1 MTTFCYDIRGKYAI
15 EEAMSNSATIFTP
28 EDLLYMPDRGKGY
41 ELIGGELKE
50 LDVSKE
56 SSHIAGQIYLRLKL
70 YCDAHQP
77 GWVFPE
83 DTSYRCFK
91 DDPSRVCRPDTSIIK
106 LERMTKEQYY
116 EEGHC
121 TIVPDL
127 VAEVVSPNDIAQEVW
142 NKIEDWLAAGVKIL
156 WEVSPDSKQI
166 RAHRPGDT
174 VKVFRVTDTLT
185 APDLLPGFACPV
197 AGVFRLPSEPIPST

>member
-1 MTTFCYDIRGKYAI
+1 
-15 EEAMSNSATIFTP
+15 MSSTATIITP
-28 EDLLYMPDRGKGY
+28 GDLLQMPDQGKGY
-41 ELIGGELKE
+41 ELMNGELNE

-56 SSHIAGQIYLRLKL
+56 SSHIAGQIFFHLESYRR
-70 YCDAHQP
+70 AGHP
-77 GWVFPE
+77 SWVFPE
-83 DTSYRCFK
+83 GTSYRCFK

-106 LERMTKEQYY
+106 LERMTNEQYY

-156 WEVSPDSKQI
+156 WEVSPDGKQI

-174 VKVFRVTDTLT
+174 VKVFRITDTLT

-197 AGVFRLPSEPIPST
+197 ADLFRLPSEPSTSA